1 MKWKRSR
8 IIDIENSFVDKLVA
22 LYFSLFFLI
31 ASFVTRIVMK
41 ESDEIWQGLFRI
53 ISSPSP
59 LVTDYFELGGLSS
72 AFLNAGLS
80 GLSCTLLMFL
90 LKAKCNYSTYAG
102 FFLVVAHCFYGLN
115 ILNMWPPI
123 LGILVYSVVRREEFS
138 DMLSVAFYSTAFA
151 PFMSELLFRYPLTTT
166 PEGGFSIKGIVVVM
180 ILSIFLGF
188 GIPAMLKGAKLLH
201 REMSLYNGGLAF
213 GLLGMFLYSFMYNV
227 LGVTP
232 ERSITNSPVFV
243 SFEEK
248 SSVICNIFFF
258 SVFAIAII
266 VGWILNGSSF
276 KGFEKL
282 IKDPG
287 FKSDFLEKYG
297 DGVTMI
303 NLGVYGMMMVL
314 YFDLCILFT
323 EGVGWTGATC
333 GIVLAS
339 VAFSAS
345 GQNIKNVWPVL
356 SGYVLL
362 YFIVAI
368 LTKIIGIHLPW
379 TLSTQAYLNGAAFAT
394 GLCPFTGRYGKRYGA
409 AAGFVSAVLCT
420 ATTVMHGGF
429 MLYNGGLVA
438 GLSAMIL
445 SPFIDH
451 YSKRGDV
458 LDGDMMD

>member
-1 MKWKRSR
+1 MEKREVKV
-8 IIDIENSFVDKLVA
+8 IDIDNSFVDKLVA
-22 LYFSLFFLI
+22 LYFSLFFLALSI
-31 ASFVTRIVMK
+31 ILELFIDDKSEIVK
-41 ESDEIWQGLFRI
+41 GLFKI

-59 LVTDYFELGGLSS
+59 LVTDYFELGGLASS
-72 AFLNAGLS
+72 FLNAGLC

-90 LKAKCNYSTYAG
+90 LKAKCNYSTYGG

-123 LGILVYSVVRREEFS
+123 LGILVYTHARRENFG
-138 DMLSVAFYSTAFA
+138 DYLSVAFYSTAFA
-151 PFMSELLFRYPLTTT
+151 PFISEILFRYPLTAI
-166 PEGGFSIKGIVVVM
+166 EGRVFSLFGLVVVM
-180 ILSIFLGF
+180 VLSIALGF
-188 GIPAMLKGAKLLH
+188 AIPAMLKGAKLLH

-213 GLLGMFLYSFMYNV
+213 GLLGMFLYSFMYNIFGIV
-227 LGVTP
+227 P
-232 ERSITNSPVFV
+232 
-243 SFEEK
+243 EK
-248 SSVICNIFFF
+248 SIAPPTSASSGKEGIICNLFFF
-258 SVFAIAII
+258 TLFLLAIAI
-266 VGWILNGSSF
+266 GWFLNGRSF
-276 KGFEKL
+276 KGFGSL
-282 IKDPG
+282 NKDPG

-303 NLGVYGMMMVL
+303 NLGVYGIMMVL
-314 YFDLCILFT
+314 YFDTCILLT

-345 GQNIKNVWPVL
+345 GQNIRNVWPVL
-356 SGYVLL
+356 SGYILL
-362 YFIVAI
+362 YILVLIVSK
-368 LTKIIGIHLPW
+368 LLSVPVSW
-379 TLSTQAYLNGAAFAT
+379 SLSTQAFMNGAAFAT

-445 SPFIDH
+445 SPLIDH
-451 YSKRGDV
+451 YSKRGDK
-458 LDGDMMD
+458 LEGEMMD